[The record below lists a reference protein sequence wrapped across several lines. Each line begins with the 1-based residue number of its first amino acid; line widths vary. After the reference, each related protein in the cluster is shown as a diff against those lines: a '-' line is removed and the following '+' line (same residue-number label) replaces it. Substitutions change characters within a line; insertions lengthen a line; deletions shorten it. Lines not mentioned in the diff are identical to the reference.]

1 MPTSFRLIL
10 PQIVLPLVILL
21 LVACSPQ
28 PASDPATAAAP
39 PPAAAT
45 VPATHA
51 DTQARAP
58 EPKDQT
64 TPALVVTTFDGKPWS
79 LREQRGHW
87 VLVNFWATWCGPC
100 LEEMPA
106 LSAFNTKR
114 EDVSVIG
121 LAFDDIDHA
130 GMQDFLK
137 QHTVSYPI
145 AMIDTL
151 HPPQDFETPRGLP
164 TSYLIAPDGSVA
176 KKIIGPLKIKVLEQ
190 AIAAAT
196 ASTPAKK

>member
-28 PASDPATAAAP
+28 PTSDPATAAAP

-58 EPKDQT
+58 ESKDQT
-64 TPALVVTTFDGKPWS
+64 TPALMVTTFDGKPWS

-87 VLVNFWATWCGPC
+87 VLVNFWATWCVPC
-100 LEEMPA
+100 REEMPA
-106 LSAFNTKR
+106 LVALQSRFGTKGLQIVGIGIDDAAKMR
-114 EDVSVIG
+114 QFTRSIG
-121 LAFDDIDHA
+121 LNYPALDGGYGALELSRVVGNAAMALPYTVVIDR
-130 GMQDFLK
+130 GGK
-137 QHTVSYPI
+137 VI
-145 AMIDTL
+145 AQQL
-151 HPPQDFETPRGLP
+151 
-164 TSYLIAPDGSVA
+164 
-176 KKIIGPLKIKVLEQ
+176 GPFTARQLDEL
-190 AIAAAT
+190 AT
-196 ASTPAKK
+196 QLL